1 MSVLVEK
8 SDVLTGLFSNVTF
21 KEEVKGLKTVEDLQK
36 LFSNYD
42 VELTI
47 DEVKEICCEIAK
59 QMQNSENGELNEN
72 DLEQVSGGVAWAL
85 IALGVGCLGAF
96 ALGIYNGM

>member
-1 MSVLVEK
+1 MSVLIEK
-8 SDVLTGLFSNVTF
+8 SDILEKVFSNITF
-21 KEEVKGLKTVEDLQK
+21 KEEAKNLKTVEDLQK

-42 VELTI
+42 IELTL

-72 DLEQVSGGVAWAL
+72 DLEQVSGGVAWGL
-85 IALGVGCLGAF
+85 IALGVACLGAF
-96 ALGIYNGM
+96 ALGVYNGL